1 MMKTTVG
8 MIAEYG
14 AVFLGG
20 GGNGPFSEV
29 KYRQLPRFDKHSLI
43 SWLVKANLLVLVSKL
58 VPNQSALALGI
69 LLKIYCVFN
78 LL

>member
-14 AVFLGG
+14 AVFLGT

-29 KYRQLPRFDKHSLI
+29 KYDNSEIRQAQSDFM
-43 SWLVKANLLVLVSKL
+43 VS
-58 VPNQSALALGI
+58 QSI
-69 LLKIYCVFN
+69 CQKQIYWSSC
-78 LL
+78 